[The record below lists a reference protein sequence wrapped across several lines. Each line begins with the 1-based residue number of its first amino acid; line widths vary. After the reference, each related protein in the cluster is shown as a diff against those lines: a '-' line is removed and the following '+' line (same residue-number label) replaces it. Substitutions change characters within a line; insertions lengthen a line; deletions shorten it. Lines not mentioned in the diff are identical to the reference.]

1 MYKIEN
7 REHQVKI
14 VVCDRCG
21 TQMSD
26 EDPFGGYHNRSQIR
40 FRAGYASLFGD
51 GNKVE
56 GDLCDRCLYELLGPY
71 LRIVEPDPAEARE
84 WGDDPG
90 KPIEAFFD
98 MQARRVYDPHQT
110 PYVMAE
116 NIVLILR
123 EWIDTCFDL
132 KLKRTP
138 VMMPAKDSSEPPA
151 PHPEGGNMS

>member
-1 MYKIEN
+1 MYKIEH
-7 REHQVKI
+7 HQHEAKV

-21 TQMSD
+21 KQMSD
-26 EDPFGGYHNRSQIR
+26 DDPYNGYNNRTQIR

-71 LRIVEPDPAEARE
+71 LRIVEPDVTEARE
-84 WGDDPG
+84 WGDDPSQR
-90 KPIEAFFD
+90 IEDFFD
-98 MQARRVYDPHQT
+98 MQARRVYAHYQT
-110 PYVMAE
+110 PYAMAE
-116 NIVLILR
+116 NVALILR

-138 VMMPAKDSSEPPA
+138 VVMSQQHSAGAGQPQS
-151 PHPEGGNMS
+151 PHGTTD